1 MGKPDALGDMIRQLA
16 RPASGANP
24 AVPGQVLKL
33 VGANMDS
40 LTRINPDLA
49 ARIASGDNE
58 AIFDAY
64 RMIVSKGEAMT
75 RRGGPKAAAVMEPE
89 YADVLGM
96 GDKPARQM
104 ELPMEEEWQALPPAM
119 RDRGDWEATGRIAE
133 QILSEGPRGLVPFGV
148 RGGGVPVGG
157 VRGPGSAAG
166 GVGGPGVR
174 QGGMIPSGG
183 GRLSVAGSRGMS
195 VGGERGLSVPPGAST
210 GWRQLAAPGAMDD
223 VIDADFAGP
232 GSLDGY
238 DPNFIDD
245 DFMGPAGRGGYDDGI
260 IDAEFELVGPRRN
273 LPGGGR
279 NLPPPAK
286 DSSGRWVYP
295 AMGAAG
301 LAGAAI
307 GMSASRL
314 GDSDIQSVSGDTA
327 DLAAESR
334 PVPSVEAESPMV
346 DYSAMAREK
355 IRQANEIQLREGRVT
370 PESAALAREA
380 DALYQ
385 KAAEGRRTGSQP
397 PIMPVGQQN
406 AQTSAIR
413 AQSAA
418 TAAANPGS
426 DYRSQARRLLAEL
439 NARASEGNL
448 TNGERQQMMA
458 EINRLY
464 ALADEQANQR
474 RAG

>member
-1 MGKPDALGDMIRQLA
+1 MGSTEKYGDFIRALV

-40 LTRINPDLA
+40 LTRIDPDLA
-49 ARIASGDNE
+49 ARIANGDNE

-64 RMIVSKGEAMT
+64 RMIVSKGEALT
-75 RRGGPKAAAVMEPE
+75 RRGGAQAAAVMEPE

-96 GDKPARQM
+96 GEKPARQM
-104 ELPMEEEWQALPPAM
+104 ELPLEEEWQALPAAM
-119 RDRGDWEATGRIAE
+119 RDAGDWEATGRIAE
-133 QILSEGPRGLVPFGV
+133 QILSEGPRGMVPYGT
-148 RGGGVPVGG
+148 RGAGVPVGG
-157 VRGPGSAAG
+157 VRGPGAAG
-166 GVGGPGVR
+166 GLRGPGVR
-174 QGGMIPSGG
+174 RGGMIPSGG
-183 GRLSVAGSRGMS
+183 GPLAMAESRGLS
-195 VGGERGLSVPPGAST
+195 VGGERGLSVPPGASP
-210 GWRQLAAPGAMDD
+210 GWRQLAAAGSPSAMDD
-223 VIDADFAGP
+223 VIDVEFDVLGP
-232 GSLDGY
+232 Q
-238 DPNFIDD
+238 
-245 DFMGPAGRGGYDDGI
+245 
-260 IDAEFELVGPRRN
+260 RN

-279 NLPPPAK
+279 NLPPPVR
-286 DSSGRWVYP
+286 GQRGQWMYP
-295 AMGAAG
+295 AMGAAALG
-301 LAGAAI
+301 GAA
-307 GMSASRL
+307 ALAAREL
-314 GDSDIQSVSGDTA
+314 GDAELQARGGDDTA
-327 DLAAESR
+327 DLAAETR
-334 PVPSVEAESPMV
+334 PVPSVGTQEESPLV
-346 DYSAMAREK
+346 DYSAMARDK

-426 DYRSQARRLLAEL
+426 DYRSQARRMLAEL
-439 NARASEGNL
+439 NARASEGTLSND
-448 TNGERQQMMA
+448 ERQKMMA

-464 ALADEQANQR
+464 ALADAQANQR

>member
-1 MGKPDALGDMIRQLA
+1 MAKTDKLGDMIRQLA

-24 AVPGQVLKL
+24 AIPGQVLKL

-49 ARIASGDNE
+49 ARIANGDNE

-96 GDKPARQM
+96 GPRPARQM
-104 ELPMEEEWQALPPAM
+104 ELPMGE
-119 RDRGDWEATGRIAE
+119 DT
-133 QILSEGPRGLVPFGV
+133 RGLIPFGV

-157 VRGPGSAAG
+157 VRGPGSAVG

-174 QGGMIPSGG
+174 RGGMIPSGG
-183 GRLSVAGSRGMS
+183 GPLAMAESRGLS
-195 VGGERGLSVPPGAST
+195 AGGERGLSVPPGASE
-210 GWRQLAAPGAMDD
+210 GWRQLAGQERGLGA
-223 VIDADFAGP
+223 F
-232 GSLDGY
+232 
-238 DPNFIDD
+238 
-245 DFMGPAGRGGYDDGI
+245 DDGI
-260 IDAEFELVGPRRN
+260 IDAEFTVQPR
-273 LPGGGR
+273 LGGGGR
-279 NLPPPAK
+279 AGIPGPP
-286 DSSGRWVYP
+286 GRQSRSWMYP
-295 AMGAAG
+295 AMGAAALG
-301 LAGAAI
+301 GAA
-307 GMSASRL
+307 ALAAREL
-314 GDSDIQSVSGDTA
+314 GDSELDAAGDTA
-327 DLAAESR
+327 GLAAESR
-334 PVPSVEAESPMV
+334 PVPSVESPMV

-380 DALYQ
+380 DDLYQ

-397 PIMPVGQQN
+397 GIMPVDQQN
-406 AQTSAIR
+406 RQTSAIR
-413 AQSAA
+413 AQASQMAS
-418 TAAANPGS
+418 ANPGS

-439 NARASEGNL
+439 NARAREGNL
-448 TNGERQQMMA
+448 TNVERQQMMQ

>member
-1 MGKPDALGDMIRQLA
+1 MASTEKYGDFIRALV

-96 GDKPARQM
+96 GAPPARQM
-104 ELPMEEEWQALPPAM
+104 ELPMGEDT
-119 RDRGDWEATGRIAE
+119 RDLI
-133 QILSEGPRGLVPFGV
+133 PFGV

-157 VRGPGSAAG
+157 VRGPGSAVG

-183 GRLSVAGSRGMS
+183 GPLAMADPRGLSA
-195 VGGERGLSVPPGAST
+195 GGERGLSVPAGASA
-210 GWRQLAAPGAMDD
+210 GWRQLAAAGGGSPSVIDD
-223 VIDADFAGP
+223 VIDVEFDVLGP
-232 GSLDGY
+232 Q
-238 DPNFIDD
+238 
-245 DFMGPAGRGGYDDGI
+245 
-260 IDAEFELVGPRRN
+260 RN

-279 NLPPPAK
+279 NLPPPVR
-286 DSSGRWVYP
+286 GQRGQWMYP
-295 AMGAAG
+295 AMGAAALG
-301 LAGAAI
+301 GAA
-307 GMSASRL
+307 ALAAREL
-314 GDSDIQSVSGDTA
+314 GDAELEAGGDTA
-327 DLAAESR
+327 DLAAETR
-334 PVPSVEAESPMV
+334 PVPSVDTQEESPLV

-385 KAAEGRRTGSQP
+385 EAAEGRRTGSQP

-413 AQSAA
+413 AQASQMAS
-418 TAAANPGS
+418 ANPGS

>member
-1 MGKPDALGDMIRQLA
+1 MASTEKYGDFIRALV

-96 GDKPARQM
+96 GSPPARQM
-104 ELPMEEEWQALPPAM
+104 ELPMGEET
-119 RDRGDWEATGRIAE
+119 RDLI
-133 QILSEGPRGLVPFGV
+133 PFGV

-157 VRGPGSAAG
+157 VRGPGAAG
-166 GVGGPGVR
+166 GLRGPGVR

-183 GRLSVAGSRGMS
+183 GPLAMAES
-195 VGGERGLSVPPGAST
+195 RGLSVPAGASA
-210 GWRQLAAPGAMDD
+210 GWRQLAAAGGGSPSVIDD
-223 VIDADFAGP
+223 VIDVEFDVLGP
-232 GSLDGY
+232 Q
-238 DPNFIDD
+238 
-245 DFMGPAGRGGYDDGI
+245 
-260 IDAEFELVGPRRN
+260 RN
-273 LPGGGR
+273 LPGGVR
-279 NLPPPAK
+279 NLPPPVR
-286 DSSGRWVYP
+286 DQRGQWMYP
-295 AMGAAG
+295 AMGAAALG
-301 LAGAAI
+301 GAA
-307 GMSASRL
+307 ALAAREL
-314 GDSDIQSVSGDTA
+314 GDAELQALGGDDTA
-327 DLAAESR
+327 DLAAETR
-334 PVPSVEAESPMV
+334 PVPSVDTQEEPPLV

-413 AQSAA
+413 AQASQMAS
-418 TAAANPGS
+418 ANPGS
-426 DYRSQARRLLAEL
+426 DYRSKARRLLAEL

>member
-40 LTRINPDLA
+40 LTRLNPDLA

-148 RGGGVPVGG
+148 RGGGGPVGG
-157 VRGPGSAAG
+157 VRGSGAAVG

-195 VGGERGLSVPPGAST
+195 VGGERGLSVPPGASP

-223 VIDADFAGP
+223 VIDVEFDVLGP
-232 GSLDGY
+232 Q
-238 DPNFIDD
+238 
-245 DFMGPAGRGGYDDGI
+245 
-260 IDAEFELVGPRRN
+260 RN

-279 NLPPPAK
+279 NLPPPVL
-286 DSSGRWVYP
+286 GQRGQWMYP
-295 AMGAAG
+295 AMGAAALG
-301 LAGAAI
+301 GAA
-307 GMSASRL
+307 ALAAREL
-314 GDSDIQSVSGDTA
+314 GDAELEAGGDTA
-327 DLAAESR
+327 DLAAETR
-334 PVPSVEAESPMV
+334 PVPSVDTQEESPLV